1 MTEITEPRI
10 DSFPLLL
17 FLSHR
22 LEYIGDS
29 ELKKDDLT
37 TKQYLTVV
45 VIENLYD
52 HSPSISELAQ
62 SLSTTHQNIK
72 QIALQLQKK
81 GFIKIER
88 DENDKRTW
96 RLNVTE
102 KNRAY
107 WNSRA
112 KEHEAIVRSFFAS
125 LTDTEIQTFSTLLL
139 KLIMGTNET
148 YRKFREKQETPH
160 IKGLYSFWNP
170 SRLRRDDERGT
181 KSCSRNHDKYKGPSS
196 KETNKTS
203 GAQKNE

>member
-17 FLSHR
+17 FLCHR
-22 LEYIGDS
+22 LEYIADS
-29 ELKKDDLT
+29 ELQKDDLT

-52 HSPSISELAQ
+52 HPPSISELAE
-62 SLSTTHQNIK
+62 SLSSTHQNIK

-88 DENDKRTW
+88 DPKDKRTW

-102 KNRAY
+102 KNKAY

-125 LTDTEIQTFSTLLL
+125 LTDTEIQAFSAFLLR
-139 KLIMGTNET
+139 LIMGTNET
-148 YRKFREKQETPH
+148 YRKFREK
-160 IKGLYSFWNP
+160 
-170 SRLRRDDERGT
+170 
-181 KSCSRNHDKYKGPSS
+181 
-196 KETNKTS
+196 
-203 GAQKNE
+203 

>member
-1 MTEITEPRI
+1 MVEVTEPRV

-22 LEYIGDS
+22 LEYIADS

-37 TKQYLTVV
+37 TKQYLTVA

-88 DENDKRTW
+88 DESDKRTW
-96 RLNVTE
+96 RLKVTE
-102 KNRAY
+102 KNKAY

-125 LTDTEIQTFSTLLL
+125 LSDSEIQTFSTLLL

-148 YRKFREKQETPH
+148 YRKFREKQEAPQT
-160 IKGLYSFWNP
+160 KGLYSFWKP
-170 SRLRRDDERGT
+170 TRLSRDEEEGT
-181 KSCSRNHDKYKGPSS
+181 KSCGWNHSKHEDLSS

>member
-1 MTEITEPRI
+1 MTEITEPRV

-125 LTDTEIQTFSTLLL
+125 LTDTEIQAFSALLL

-148 YRKFREKQETPH
+148 YRKFREK
-160 IKGLYSFWNP
+160 
-170 SRLRRDDERGT
+170 
-181 KSCSRNHDKYKGPSS
+181 
-196 KETNKTS
+196 
-203 GAQKNE
+203 

>member
-1 MTEITEPRI
+1 MVEVTEPRV

-22 LEYIGDS
+22 LEYIADS
-29 ELKKDDLT
+29 KLKKDDLT

-88 DENDKRTW
+88 DESDKRTW

-125 LTDTEIQTFSTLLL
+125 LTDSEIQTFSALLL

-148 YRKFREKQETPH
+148 YRKFREK
-160 IKGLYSFWNP
+160 
-170 SRLRRDDERGT
+170 
-181 KSCSRNHDKYKGPSS
+181 
-196 KETNKTS
+196 
-203 GAQKNE
+203 

>member
-1 MTEITEPRI
+1 MTEATEPRI

-17 FLSHR
+17 FLCHR
-22 LEYIGDS
+22 LEYIADS
-29 ELKKDDLT
+29 ELQTDDLT

-52 HSPSISELAQ
+52 HPPSISELAE
-62 SLSTTHQNIK
+62 SLSSTHQNIK

-88 DENDKRTW
+88 DQNDKRTW

-102 KNRAY
+102 KNKAY

-125 LTDTEIQTFSTLLL
+125 LTDTEIQTFSALLL
-139 KLIMGTNET
+139 RLIMGTNET
-148 YRKFREKQETPH
+148 YRKFREK
-160 IKGLYSFWNP
+160 
-170 SRLRRDDERGT
+170 
-181 KSCSRNHDKYKGPSS
+181 
-196 KETNKTS
+196 
-203 GAQKNE
+203 

>member
-1 MTEITEPRI
+1 MTEINEPRI

-17 FLSHR
+17 FLCHR
-22 LEYIGDS
+22 LEYIADS

-45 VIENLYD
+45 VIENLYS
-52 HSPSISELAQ
+52 HPPSISELAE

-81 GFIKIER
+81 GFIKIDR

-102 KNRAY
+102 KNKAY
-107 WNSRA
+107 WRSRA

-125 LTDTEIQTFSTLLL
+125 LTDNEIQTFSALLL
-139 KLIMGTNET
+139 RLIMGTNET
-148 YRKFREKQETPH
+148 YRKFREK
-160 IKGLYSFWNP
+160 
-170 SRLRRDDERGT
+170 
-181 KSCSRNHDKYKGPSS
+181 
-196 KETNKTS
+196 
-203 GAQKNE
+203 